1 MQCIDQEVDGLD
13 PHEWNDDPTDPV
25 DQQVP
30 LQQRPGTDRAI
41 GDPFERERD
50 QREMISALKMMA
62 ERMALCGEAS
72 PMMLSAWS
80 CG

>member
-25 DQQVP
+25 DEQVP

-50 QREMISALKMMA
+50 QRDDDQRVEDDGGKDGAL
-62 ERMALCGEAS
+62 RRGQ